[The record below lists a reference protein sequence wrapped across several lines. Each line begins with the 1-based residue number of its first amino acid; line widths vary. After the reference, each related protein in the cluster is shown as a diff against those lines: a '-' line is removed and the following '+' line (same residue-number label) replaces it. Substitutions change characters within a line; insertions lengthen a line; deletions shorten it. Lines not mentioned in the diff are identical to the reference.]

1 MISREEELRKI
12 DEFID
17 RYGAKTG
24 PTAFVCPSIQ
34 ANSAQN
40 REFVHSDV
48 KKKYTWMRTRHRGK
62 K

>member
-1 MISREEELRKI
+1 MINREEELRKI
-12 DEFID
+12 NEFIG
-17 RYGAKTG
+17 RYGVRVG
-24 PTAFVCPSIQ
+24 PTAFVCLSIQ

-48 KKKYTWMRTRHRGK
+48 KKKYTWMKTRHRGK